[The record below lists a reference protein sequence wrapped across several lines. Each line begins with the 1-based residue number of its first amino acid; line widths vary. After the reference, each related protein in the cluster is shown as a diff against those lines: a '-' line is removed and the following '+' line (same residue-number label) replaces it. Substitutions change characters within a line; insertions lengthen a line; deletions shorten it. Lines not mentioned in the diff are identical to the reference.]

1 MLRPTDKN
9 IQSNMNYKADKDRM
23 QMASLSDKM
32 TIPQINAY
40 VSAYQSGQP
49 VKDLIPPGL
58 SKTEILQL
66 EELAKKRSD

>member
-1 MLRPTDKN
+1 MLRTKN
-9 IQSNMNYKADKDRM
+9 VNDNMNYKKEKERVRLA
-23 QMASLSDKM
+23 ALSDKM

-58 SKTEILQL
+58 SKSELLQL
-66 EELAKKRSD
+66 EEIAKKRSD